1 MSELLFDIQ
10 KHHKVNKSFIF
21 LLKWLY
27 ILNFF
32 LLRMISGKAISL
44 TVKKK
49 NATRL
54 ITLKE
59 QKIFLFISKL
69 LKSQTTNFH

>member
-27 ILNFF
+27 ILKFF

-44 TVKKK
+44 TVKK

-69 LKSQTTNFH
+69 LKSQTTKFH